1 VSSSKNRS
9 SIHVLLQEGSAFHG
23 RDRSRVRPKVKGI
36 TRRRVHMRWEPS
48 VGPLLV
54 MPLTEGITKCNMHAE
69 GPLKTKREIP
79 KNRRDLLKME
89 GTDR

>member
-1 VSSSKNRS
+1 
-9 SIHVLLQEGSAFHG
+9 
-23 RDRSRVRPKVKGI
+23 
-36 TRRRVHMRWEPS
+36 MRWEPS